1 MKKIFTLLLALVIS
15 LPFAFSQDALKKDLS
30 QKPNDF
36 NNPLTVLGPTLEETL
51 STLSESFE
59 DVIFPPAGWSKQNPD
74 GGTGWERQTSGVTPL
89 PGWNG
94 GEITTAPGG
103 GNAVAYATW
112 TTGGAAANDQW
123 LITPQITNVQA
134 GDSLSFWM
142 LLPGYTNAFA
152 ENIDILIST
161 TGMNVGD
168 FTTTVHLFTFP
179 ANFID
184 TNWTRYSYALTD
196 YVPSGS
202 NIYIAFREHVT
213 DNFNDGSAVLLDLI
227 EVTAGTIASS
237 DLFISEYLEGSSNNK
252 AMEIYNPT
260 NASIDLSS
268 YRLVRANNGADSIQY
283 IQPLSGMLAPDNVYV
298 VANPQADPLILAVA
312 DLDTGAITF
321 YNGDDY
327 MALEKDVASVWTP
340 IDVIGV
346 LGIDPGTAWAVAGI
360 ANATAEH
367 TLVRKPSILMGTTD
381 WVVSAGTDSLDSE
394 WLVYPQNTFTFL
406 GNHVVPVELTA
417 FNASL
422 SGTSV
427 NLNWTTATELN
438 NAGFNIE
445 RKSSTSSW
453 VNVGFVPGFGTTSE
467 IRNYSYSDN
476 NLSTN
481 KYSYR
486 LKQVDFDGTFDYSR
500 VVEVEVVT
508 PNRFELSQNYPNPF
522 NPTTSIKFSLPEAG
536 NVKLAVYNL
545 LGQEVKTLVNG
556 YRAAGSYTLNFDA
569 QNLSSGIY
577 IYKIETNNFTQ
588 TRKMT
593 FLK

>member
-1 MKKIFTLLLALVIS
+1 
-15 LPFAFSQDALKKDLS
+15 
-30 QKPNDF
+30 
-36 NNPLTVLGPTLEETL
+36 G
-51 STLSESFE
+51 
-59 DVIFPPAGWSKQNPD
+59 
-74 GGTGWERQTSGVTPL
+74 SG
-89 PGWNG
+89 
-94 GEITTAPGG
+94 
-103 GNAVAYATW
+103 
-112 TTGGAAANDQW
+112 
-123 LITPQITNVQA
+123 
-134 GDSLSFWM
+134 
-142 LLPGYTNAFA
+142 
-152 ENIDILIST
+152 
-161 TGMNVGD
+161 
-168 FTTTVHLFTFP
+168 
-179 ANFID
+179 
-184 TNWTRYSYALTD
+184 
-196 YVPSGS
+196 
-202 NIYIAFREHVT
+202 
-213 DNFNDGSAVLLDLI
+213 
-227 EVTAGTIASS
+227 
-237 DLFISEYLEGSSNNK
+237 NNK

-260 NASIDLSS
+260 NASIDLSN

-283 IQPLSGMLAPDNVYV
+283 IQPLSGTLGAGNVYV
-298 VANPQADPLILAVA
+298 VANPQADPLIIAVA

-346 LGIDPGTAWAVAGI
+346 LGVDPGTAWTVAGI

-394 WLVYPQNTFTFL
+394 WLVYPQNTLTYL

-445 RKSSTSSW
+445 RKSSTSNW

-476 NLSTN
+476 NLSTG
-481 KYSYR
+481 KYNYR
-486 LKQVDFDGTFDYSR
+486 LKQVDFDGTFEYSK
-500 VVEVEVVT
+500 VVEVEVLT

-522 NPTTSIKFSLPEAG
+522 NPTTSIKFNLPEAG

-556 YRAAGSYTLNFDA
+556 FRAAGSYTLNFDA

-577 IYKIETNNFTQ
+577 IYKIETNSFTQ

-593 FLK
+593 LLK

>member
-1 MKKIFTLLLALVIS
+1 MQKTLYTLFFSIFIFTLMINAQNS
-15 LPFAFSQDALKKDLS
+15 RTNQDNFKNTPVSHIPSEAVLFVDDM
-30 QKPNDF
+30 NGD
-36 NNPLTVLGPTLEETL
+36 NTLTGIQTRGWI
-51 STLSESFE
+51 FE
-59 DVIFPPAGWSKQNPD
+59 DVD
-74 GGTGWERQTSGVTPL
+74 GAGVTTVFQGNETVFPAYEG
-89 PGWNG
+89 PTTGYIGQNYNG
-94 GEITTAPGG
+94 AFGG
-103 GNAVAYATW
+103 GLLI
-112 TTGGAAANDQW
+112 DQW
-123 LITPQITNVQA
+123 LISPTVTVTA
-134 GDSLSFWM
+134 GDTLKFWHRSPDGSTWADP
-142 LLPGYTNAFA
+142 L
-152 ENIDILIST
+152 EVWVST
-161 TGMNVGD
+161 TGGTTHTNFDVQLSSFMSSITGWQQFVGT
-168 FTTTVHLFTFP
+168 FPTSGAVRFAVRYYTTTGGP
-179 ANFID
+179 AG
-184 TNWTRYSYALTD
+184 TTSD
-196 YVPSGS
+196 YVG
-202 NIYIAFREHVT
+202 
-213 DNFNDGSAVLLDLI
+213 LDLF
-227 EVTAGTIASS
+227 EVIGDAGSVS
-237 DLFISEYLEGSSNNK
+237 DLFISEYIEGSGNNK

-260 NASIDLSS
+260 NASIDLSN
-268 YRLVRANNGADSIQY
+268 YRLVRANNGANSIQY
-283 IQPLSGMLAPDNVYV
+283 IQPLSGTLGAGNVYV
-298 VANPQADPLILAVA
+298 VANPQADPLIIAVA

-346 LGIDPGTAWAVAGI
+346 LGVDPGTAWTVAGI

-394 WLVYPQNTFTFL
+394 WLVYPQNTLTYL

-445 RKSSTSSW
+445 RKSSTSNW

-476 NLSTN
+476 NLSTG
-481 KYSYR
+481 KYNYR
-486 LKQVDFDGTFDYSR
+486 LKQVDFDGTFEYSK
-500 VVEVEVVT
+500 VVEVEVLT

-556 YRAAGSYTLNFDA
+556 FRAAGSYTLNFDA

-577 IYKIETNNFTQ
+577 IYKIETNSFTQ

-593 FLK
+593 LLK